1 MMTII
6 PIIPIIPTR
15 TRATT
20 TTRSPCSSSPGASS
34 SITTSPELLRPR
46 MRCNNEHDQCYRC
59 NIPTI
64 KIKSRFITTCKFAE
78 QGKRPSVARVAA
90 KPRIQTVFQSRFQMR
105 SVFNRTQYQNISF
118 GFYHMVREICSSTC
132 VYIIDFCSFHYHH
145 DLSAAQLT
153 DCKLSAGSFLPELR
167 SALHEL
173 RSPPGNVII
182 FWNHQNHHLKMIWGP
197 SKMMTMIT
205 LMSRRDYVQTASW
218 APGSSSMK
226 SPPSSTAAQS
236 IQINLDFFTNWGI
249 GDILA
254 VFFLF
259 SVGKSL
265 VVMIMM
271 MFLSLVSGWIK
282 VAWWRLFLSL
292 RIRIWEI
299 SCLWRYA
306 IKVFHVDVHV
316 LVNVHVH
323 LISMSATMSTSIS
336 ANLSTTMSAM
346 PPYPTPCRP
355 FFLLLFCWPPGRP
368 PSRSPCPP
376 PCRPP
381 QCRLDDLWGLRDADR
396 IEIRKKKVWPTNQR
410 TDVPA

>member
-1 MMTII
+1 MVVVTLVLLTFIIIIIIIVVIIIIVIMMILRMMTII

-78 QGKRPSVARVAA
+78 QGKRQSVARVAA

-182 FWNHQNHHLKMIWGP
+182 F
-197 SKMMTMIT
+197 
-205 LMSRRDYVQTASW
+205 
-218 APGSSSMK
+218 
-226 SPPSSTAAQS
+226 
-236 IQINLDFFTNWGI
+236 
-249 GDILA
+249 
-254 VFFLF
+254 
-259 SVGKSL
+259 
-265 VVMIMM
+265 
-271 MFLSLVSGWIK
+271 
-282 VAWWRLFLSL
+282 
-292 RIRIWEI
+292 
-299 SCLWRYA
+299 
-306 IKVFHVDVHV
+306 
-316 LVNVHVH
+316 
-323 LISMSATMSTSIS
+323 
-336 ANLSTTMSAM
+336 
-346 PPYPTPCRP
+346 
-355 FFLLLFCWPPGRP
+355 
-368 PSRSPCPP
+368 
-376 PCRPP
+376 
-381 QCRLDDLWGLRDADR
+381 
-396 IEIRKKKVWPTNQR
+396 
-410 TDVPA
+410 

>member
-78 QGKRPSVARVAA
+78 QGKRQSVARVAA

-173 RSPPGNVII
+173 CSPPGNDTILNI
-182 FWNHQNHHLKMIWGP
+182 F
-197 SKMMTMIT
+197 T
-205 LMSRRDYVQTASW
+205 
-218 APGSSSMK
+218 SS
-226 SPPSSTAAQS
+226 
-236 IQINLDFFTNWGI
+236 
-249 GDILA
+249 
-254 VFFLF
+254 
-259 SVGKSL
+259 
-265 VVMIMM
+265 
-271 MFLSLVSGWIK
+271 
-282 VAWWRLFLSL
+282 
-292 RIRIWEI
+292 
-299 SCLWRYA
+299 
-306 IKVFHVDVHV
+306 
-316 LVNVHVH
+316 
-323 LISMSATMSTSIS
+323 
-336 ANLSTTMSAM
+336 
-346 PPYPTPCRP
+346 
-355 FFLLLFCWPPGRP
+355 
-368 PSRSPCPP
+368 
-376 PCRPP
+376 
-381 QCRLDDLWGLRDADR
+381 
-396 IEIRKKKVWPTNQR
+396 QR
-410 TDVPA
+410 